1 MIYLYSGVPGSGK
14 SLHAAS
20 DIRYALNKPGVE
32 RPVIAN
38 FPLGTR
44 ARVKRPQ
51 AFHYFA
57 NRDITPAMLVDF
69 ADAYWETSGVPFRED
84 WLLLVLDEVQL
95 VYNARNWQDK
105 GTGRGD
111 SRLDWLE
118 FLSQHRKYGYKVVMI
133 AQSAKMI
140 DNQFRMLIE
149 IEVNHR
155 KLSTMG
161 GFGELLSLPFGGRV
175 FVWVSYLYQVSERL
189 GMSLYLGKKRD
200 WQMYD
205 SYARF
210 RQRELDLQRKE
221 IKSPE
226 MQIEKKTDDEMQRR
240 KTQRTMKKR
249 G

>member
-20 DIRYALNKPGVE
+20 DLRYALNRPGRS

-38 FPLGTR
+38 FPLGENAKVR
-44 ARVKRPQ
+44 
-51 AFHYFA
+51 H
-57 NRDITPAMLVDF
+57 RDSYMYLSNSEITPKILTDF
-69 ADAYWETSGVPFRED
+69 ADDYWSRGENRFREE
-84 WLLLVLDEVQL
+84 WIILALDEVQL
-95 VYNARNWQDK
+95 VYNSRNWQDK
-105 GTGRGD
+105 GTGKGD

-118 FLSQHRKYGYKVVMI
+118 FLSQPRKYGYKVIMI

-140 DNQFRMLIE
+140 DNQFRMLVE

-155 KLSTMG
+155 KVSTMG
-161 GFGELLSLPFGGRV
+161 GLGALLAAPFAGRL
-175 FVWVSYLYQVSERL
+175 FMWVSYLFQTGERL
-189 GMSLYLGKKRD
+189 GSTLYIAKKRD

-210 RQRELDLQRKE
+210 RQKELDLERKE
-221 IKSPE
+221 IKTPE
-226 MQIEKKTDDEMQRR
+226 IQTKKKTNSETQRR
-240 KTQRTMKKR
+240 KKQRTTVNN

>member
-1 MIYLYSGVPGSGK
+1 MIYLYSGVPGAGK

-57 NRDITPAMLVDF
+57 NRDITPAMLMDF
-69 ADAYWETSGVPFRED
+69 ADAYWQTSGVPFRED
-84 WLLLVLDEVQL
+84 WILLVLDEVQL
-95 VYNARNWQDK
+95 VHNARNWQDK

-118 FLSQHRKYGYKVVMI
+118 FYSQHRKYGYKVVMI

-155 KLSTMG
+155 KVSTMG
-161 GFGELLSLPFGGRV
+161 GVGAVVSMLFLGRLYM
-175 FVWVSYLYQVSERL
+175 WVSYLYQTSERL
-189 GMSLYLGKKRD
+189 GMSTYLGKRRD
-200 WQMYD
+200 WDMYD

-210 RQRELDLQRKE
+210 RQRELDLEQKE
-221 IKSPE
+221 NQTQDMQAEEENSPGA
-226 MQIEKKTDDEMQRR
+226 QIRA
-240 KTQRTMKKR
+240 TQRTTKKR
-249 G
+249 Y